1 MLPRVRRLA
10 LAAML
15 AAPVPCRRAA
25 QCQRVSVTCPFPPLR
40 YLILNVA
47 LSYAWSQLHPDL
59 PLPAEMLVDYVRV
72 WQRPGA
78 ISIGCSPPEAPTQQ
92 FIACNRGKFVMS
104 EGDELLIQGTCP
116 Q

>member
-1 MLPRVRRLA
+1 MQGACPGRMVA
-10 LAAML
+10 LCL
-15 AAPVPCRRAA
+15 GLHQRTA
-25 QCQRVSVTCPFPPLR
+25 QCRVGPLFRR

-47 LSYAWSQLHPDL
+47 LSYAWSQIHPDL

-92 FIACNRGKFVMS
+92 YIACNRGRFVMS